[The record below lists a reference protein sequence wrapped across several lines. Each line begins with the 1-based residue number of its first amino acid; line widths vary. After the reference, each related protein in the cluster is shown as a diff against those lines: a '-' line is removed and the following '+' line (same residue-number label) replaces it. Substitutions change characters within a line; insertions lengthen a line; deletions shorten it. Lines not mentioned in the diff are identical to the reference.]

1 MDFVERV
8 QTREDPLMS
17 GFPFTPSENIS
28 SSTTTTALPVEA
40 KVDVETDTTSSTI
53 TTTPIPPAPSR
64 GHNSQRQL
72 GITEVSFSMAVT
84 GTSTKTDNKGK
95 MFTVYNTKVSAL
107 GIRWVVPKRF
117 SELEL
122 LNDAL
127 RKRYP
132 QSRLPKFPSKGGL
145 GGLFRRL
152 DDSTIEK
159 RRSDLQTYL
168 DGALA
173 NPTVYKSQLL
183 RLFFEIPR
191 GVAQAHRE
199 ADQRALVSRAEQMS
213 TVDGESVSSSEGSS
227 NQMGSYGGGSGNY
240 GIGEVKGAGKGAGKG
255 KGKGARNRKRSSGN
269 SSSSSVPKQI
279 VLFANQTHPELSF
292 DVQGMRLSIKK
303 GDLAKVQQI
312 LEADKKLGRYVSS
325 AGQSMLHLACIF
337 SHTDIAMLLLD
348 VGADP
353 ELRNAHGETAFDL
366 SPPALAQ
373 KMLQFIADWE
383 SQEFL

>member
-1 MDFVERV
+1 
-8 QTREDPLMS
+8 MS

-173 NPTVYKSQLL
+173 NY
-183 RLFFEIPR
+183 
-191 GVAQAHRE
+191 
-199 ADQRALVSRAEQMS
+199 DQ
-213 TVDGESVSSSEGSS
+213 TIDGRT
-227 NQMGSYGGGSGNY
+227 N
-240 GIGEVKGAGKGAGKG
+240 
-255 KGKGARNRKRSSGN
+255 
-269 SSSSSVPKQI
+269 
-279 VLFANQTHPELSF
+279 
-292 DVQGMRLSIKK
+292 
-303 GDLAKVQQI
+303 
-312 LEADKKLGRYVSS
+312 
-325 AGQSMLHLACIF
+325 
-337 SHTDIAMLLLD
+337 LD
-348 VGADP
+348 VKQ
-353 ELRNAHGETAFDL
+353 GEQRGHPQGISVRIQCVSWMED
-366 SPPALAQ
+366 AL
-373 KMLQFIADWE
+373 KE
-383 SQEFL
+383 KS